1 MTSRLA
7 WRVVFREETVP
18 GTQAGTYKHHAWRV
32 WQHPLSRIRRIER
45 GQDARLSQYCPR
57 TLRRMTDAQRKLM
70 HEPLVRDPSWQLCLL
85 ALSIFVLVTL
95 SLEAFV
101 VTDPEVT
108 RVLQVVDLLVCIV
121 FFADFANLLARAPDR
136 WTYFRT
142 WGWLDLI
149 SAIPIVDPLRWGRLA
164 RVARIIRIL
173 RAVKSLKVLGQSV
186 RASPFETLSVMT
198 FLIVFFS
205 FAIAASMILG
215 FERGL
220 ESPITTAGDALWWA
234 LLAILNARSGMV
246 SPVSPEGILAT
257 VYLNKVGLLI
267 FAFINGSVVAWLV
280 NARRAIA
287 VTDDR
292 KGH

>member
-1 MTSRLA
+1 
-7 WRVVFREETVP
+7 
-18 GTQAGTYKHHAWRV
+18 
-32 WQHPLSRIRRIER
+32 
-45 GQDARLSQYCPR
+45 
-57 TLRRMTDAQRKLM
+57 MTDTPEQL
-70 HEPLVRDPSWQLCLL
+70 PLVRDPSWQLCLL

-108 RVLQVVDLLVCIV
+108 RVLQVIDLLVCIV
-121 FFADFANLLARAPDR
+121 FFSDFAHLLARAPDR
-136 WTYFRT
+136 WAYFRT

-149 SAIPIVDPLRWGRLA
+149 SAIPIIDPLRWGRLA
-164 RVARIIRIL
+164 RVARIVRIL
-173 RAVKSLKVLGQSV
+173 RAVKSLRVLGESV

-220 ESPITTAGDALWWA
+220 GSPITTAGDALWWA

-280 NARRAIA
+280 SARRSIA
-287 VTDDR
+287 VSDDS
-292 KGH
+292 KDG